1 MKMRRNTRWSAKE
14 VVILLY
20 FLSRGI
26 WLRSIRYLLLYRGY
40 NRLISA
46 IQAKI
51 VCILRQNPDLK
62 RPIGFWDLVMV
73 DYWVDSYLG
82 GNKLVN
88 ELINFTSDDAEE
100 VALVSCIIIAS
111 VP

>member
-1 MKMRRNTRWSAKE
+1 
-14 VVILLY
+14 
-20 FLSRGI
+20 
-26 WLRSIRYLLLYRGY
+26 
-40 NRLISA
+40 
-46 IQAKI
+46 
-51 VCILRQNPDLK
+51 
-62 RPIGFWDLVMV
+62 MV